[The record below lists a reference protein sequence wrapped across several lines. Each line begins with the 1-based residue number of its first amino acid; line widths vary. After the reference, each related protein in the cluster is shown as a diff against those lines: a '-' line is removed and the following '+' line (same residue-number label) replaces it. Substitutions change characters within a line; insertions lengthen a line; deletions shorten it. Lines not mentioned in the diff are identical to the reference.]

1 MTHKAAIIGI
11 GVPDVLLDVPFSPEK
26 LSRYL
31 ADKVEAKQVS
41 ITDIY
46 AQLFIS
52 SFFVRFRQHDLKGI
66 DGRLQSSCGYHAR
79 CRGESKLERH

>member
-46 AQLFIS
+46 ALSGGAIQENWSLLA
-52 SFFVRFRQHDLKGI
+52 RFRIRTQP
-66 DGRLQSSCGYHAR
+66 QPQP
-79 CRGESKLERH
+79 RGFLLSEQREKEH